1 MNLRYPNYCRVMQ
14 QIPWL
19 LRYSRFGLVSRRAR
33 QISHRQLPQIDHGR
47 FNGRSASVSAPVANN
62 ACGNVNGWF
71 SIPVLAGTGLTI
83 PEMLASMVCPGG
95 ANGLNHA
102 WEIVTVN
109 DNREAVSLTLT
120 PPAPA
125 QIDPAIA
132 ALFGIAS
139 SGARHE
145 AREAVQF
152 GVARVTA
159 NGVVV
164 SLNEFALKILGLPA
178 NAINHPFKAE
188 EITPAFARLRILRS
202 DDSDDIELIEL
213 SSRRFAKL
221 HSRRLDGG
229 EVAIV
234 IEDINFDHEHSEA
247 QKMAEAEYRSLFQN
261 AVCGIYR
268 DHLDSTPVRCN
279 PALAIFN
286 GYQTEAEYIQAVTGS
301 HGAWYVD
308 PNRSGE
314 FKRLMREEGR
324 VKDLVS
330 EVFRHR
336 TRERIWITENA
347 WYVRDA
353 AGNPIFIEGTI
364 QDASERVATMAIIER
379 EANLD
384 ALTGA
389 ASRFRFLKEIE
400 TATKPREIPCT
411 LYSID
416 LDRFKEVNDLLG
428 HATGDVVL
436 ATAAER
442 LQSLAGK
449 DAVVARLGG
458 DEFAIL
464 RQGAN
469 TSDDVGE
476 LAGRI
481 VEIMREPMSANGQ
494 NVIVGASVGVATFP
508 DHARDFG
515 ELLTNADLALYQVK
529 AKGRGGFRIFDAELR
544 SSNLLRKEVE
554 REMGAAIANGEL
566 EMYYQPIINSTT
578 GATTSFE
585 ALMRW
590 NHPRRGLLLPS
601 HFIPFAEDAG
611 LMPELGN
618 WAIAQACRHAAILP
632 PNIMMAV
639 NVSSNQFRSSSILS
653 ELRRVLDETKLD
665 PKRLLLEITE
675 TVILSSELIAE
686 KVLAELQNMGVMLAL
701 DDFGTGYSSLSYLQR
716 FAFTEVKIDQS
727 FVAGM
732 LEFPANLAIIRAVL
746 GMGRDLGIDVVAEGV
761 ETQSQADALSREGC
775 VLMQGHLFGK
785 AKPYQE
791 AVSDLAVR
799 QLTRHLPAKSPGPSP
814 GQAKTA

>member
-1 MNLRYPNYCRVMQ
+1 MVFHPLTCRNC
-14 QIPWL
+14 INFP
-19 LRYSRFGLVSRRAR
+19 G
-33 QISHRQLPQIDHGR
+33 
-47 FNGRSASVSAPVANN
+47 N
-62 ACGNVNGWF
+62 AC
-71 SIPVLAGTGLTI
+71 LYGL
-83 PEMLASMVCPGG
+83 PRRGEWPQSCLG
-95 ANGLNHA
+95 
-102 WEIVTVN
+102 IVTVN

-120 PPAPA
+120 PPAPT
-125 QIDPAIA
+125 QIDPAIT
-132 ALFGIAS
+132 ALLGIAS
-139 SGARHE
+139 SGTRHE
-145 AREAVQF
+145 ARAAAQY
-152 GVARVTA
+152 GVAWVSA
-159 NGVVV
+159 NGVVRF
-164 SLNEFALKILGLPA
+164 LNEFALKILGLPA
-178 NAINHPFKAE
+178 SAINHPFKAA

-221 HSRRLDGG
+221 HSRRVDGG

-286 GYQTEAEYIQAVTGS
+286 GYKTEAEYIQAVTGS

-389 ASRFRFLKEIE
+389 ASRFRFLREIE
-400 TATKPREIPCT
+400 TATKPRKIPCT

-464 RQGAN
+464 QQGAN
-469 TSDDVGE
+469 TSDDAGA
-476 LAGRI
+476 LARRI
-481 VEIMREPMSANGQ
+481 VEIMREPMPANGQ

-566 EMYYQPIINSTT
+566 EMYYQPIINSAT

-686 KVLAELQNMGVMLAL
+686 KVLDELQNMGVMLAL

-716 FAFTEVKIDQS
+716 FAFKEVKIDQS

-775 VLMQGHLFGK
+775 VLMQGYLFGK
-785 AKPYQE
+785 AKPYHE
-791 AVSDLAVR
+791 IVSDLAVR
-799 QLTRHLPAKSPGPSP
+799 QLSQQLPAKNPGPPP

>member
-1 MNLRYPNYCRVMQ
+1 MVFHPRTCRNWINYP
-14 QIPWL
+14 
-19 LRYSRFGLVSRRAR
+19 G
-33 QISHRQLPQIDHGR
+33 
-47 FNGRSASVSAPVANN
+47 N
-62 ACGNVNGWF
+62 AC
-71 SIPVLAGTGLTI
+71 LYGL
-83 PEMLASMVCPGG
+83 PRRGEWPQSCLG
-95 ANGLNHA
+95 
-102 WEIVTVN
+102 IVTVN

-125 QIDPAIA
+125 QIDPAIT
-132 ALFGIAS
+132 ALLGIAS
-139 SGARHE
+139 SGTRHE
-145 AREAVQF
+145 ARAAAQY
-152 GVARVTA
+152 GVARVSA
-159 NGVVV
+159 NGVVRF
-164 SLNEFALKILGLPA
+164 LNEFALKILGLPA
-178 NAINHPFKAE
+178 SAINHPFKAA

-202 DDSDDIELIEL
+202 EDNDDIELIEL

-221 HSRRLDGG
+221 HSKRLDGG

-389 ASRFRFLKEIE
+389 ASRFRFLREIE
-400 TATKPREIPCT
+400 TATKPRKIPCT

-464 RQGAN
+464 QQGAN
-469 TSDDVGE
+469 TSDDAGA
-476 LAGRI
+476 LARRI
-481 VEIMREPMSANGQ
+481 VEIMREPMPANGQ

-686 KVLAELQNMGVMLAL
+686 KVLDELQNMGVMLAL

-716 FAFTEVKIDQS
+716 FAFKEVKIDQS

-775 VLMQGHLFGK
+775 VLMQGYLFGK
-785 AKPYQE
+785 AKPYHE

-799 QLTRHLPAKSPGPSP
+799 QLSQQLPAKNPGPPP

>member
-1 MNLRYPNYCRVMQ
+1 
-14 QIPWL
+14 
-19 LRYSRFGLVSRRAR
+19 
-33 QISHRQLPQIDHGR
+33 
-47 FNGRSASVSAPVANN
+47 
-62 ACGNVNGWF
+62 
-71 SIPVLAGTGLTI
+71 
-83 PEMLASMVCPGG
+83 MLASMVCPGG
-95 ANGLNHA
+95 ANSLNHA
-102 WEIVTVN
+102 WGIVTVN
-109 DNREAVSLTLT
+109 VNREALSLTLA
-120 PPAPA
+120 PPAPT
-125 QIDPAIA
+125 QIDPAIT
-132 ALFGIAS
+132 ALLGIAS
-139 SGARHE
+139 SGTRHE
-145 AREAVQF
+145 ARAAVQY
-152 GVARVTA
+152 GVARVSA
-159 NGVVV
+159 NGVVHF
-164 SLNEFALKILGLPA
+164 LNEFALKILGLPA
-178 NAINHPFKAE
+178 SAINHPFKAA

-247 QKMAEAEYRSLFQN
+247 QKMAEVEYRSLFQN

-286 GYQTEAEYIQAVTGS
+286 GYQTEDEYIQAVTGS

-389 ASRFRFLKEIE
+389 ASRFRFLREIE
-400 TATKPREIPCT
+400 TATKPRKIPCT

-464 RQGAN
+464 QQGVN
-469 TSDDVGE
+469 TSDDAGA
-476 LAGRI
+476 LARRI
-481 VEIMREPMSANGQ
+481 VETMREPMSANGQ

-515 ELLTNADLALYQVK
+515 ELLTNADMALYQVK

-578 GATTSFE
+578 GATAGFE

-618 WAIAQACRHAAILP
+618 WAIAQACRHAAIVP

-653 ELRRVLDETKLD
+653 ELRQVLDETKLD

-686 KVLAELQNMGVMLAL
+686 KVLDELQNMGVMLAL

-716 FAFTEVKIDQS
+716 FAFKEVKIDQS

-732 LEFPANLAIIRAVL
+732 LEFPANIAIIRAVL

-775 VLMQGHLFGK
+775 VLMQGYLFGK
-785 AKPYQE
+785 AKPYHE
-791 AVSDLAVR
+791 VVSDLAVR
-799 QLTRHLPAKSPGPSP
+799 QLSQQLPAKNPGPP
-814 GQAKTA
+814 LGQAMTA